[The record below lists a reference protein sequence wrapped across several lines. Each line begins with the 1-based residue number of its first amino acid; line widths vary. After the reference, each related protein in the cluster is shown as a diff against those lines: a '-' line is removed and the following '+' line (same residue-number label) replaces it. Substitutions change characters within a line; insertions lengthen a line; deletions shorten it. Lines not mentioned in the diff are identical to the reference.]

1 MGDANRIAGNKR
13 VDAMIDYCFGF
24 LSERDANAFRRK
36 FKTQPHDGPQIMHTF
51 RELLLGA
58 FLSSYGLTVQ
68 CERKIDGKTPDWCVL
83 ESGDPATIVELGNLD
98 PPHDMSK
105 YLLPSKCNQGVWSGW
120 LPDSRPRLY
129 QILWTKC
136 RSYQE
141 VAETHSLA
149 YVPAVF
155 PHFDI
160 DVDLEEVN
168 ECMTNCDTGLFREYG
183 HVSGVLYFCE
193 NAGYWFTYLRNPHA
207 TKPVDLPSGHFAC
220 A

>member
-1 MGDANRIAGNKR
+1 MIHRCLALISDGDAK
-13 VDAMIDYCFGF
+13 
-24 LSERDANAFRRK
+24 AFRKK
-36 FKTQPHDGPQIMHTF
+36 FKTQRHSDSQVMHTY

-58 FLSSYGLTVQ
+58 FLSSCGLTVQ

-83 ESGDPATIVELGNLD
+83 ESGDPATIIELVNLD
-98 PPHDMSK
+98 PPHDISK
-105 YLLPSKCNQGVWSGW
+105 HYSPSSRNQGEWTGYP
-120 LPDSRPRLY
+120 PDSRQRLY
-129 QILWTKC
+129 QSLWTKC

-193 NAGYWFTYLRNPHA
+193 NAGYRFTYLRNPHA
-207 TKPVDLPSGHFAC
+207 VRPTQLPSGRFDRI
-220 A
+220 